1 MTVSCKGLMQR
12 IKMKGC
18 KSAEL
23 VSLFYMLKAMMPLFC
38 ALSLLRRNV
47 THSLKGL
54 CMLSNT
60 KEKKGAV

>member
-1 MTVSCKGLMQR
+1 
-12 IKMKGC
+12 MKGC

-23 VSLFYMLKAMMPLFC
+23 VSLFYVLKAMMPLFC
-38 ALSLLRRNV
+38 AQSLLRRNV

-60 KEKKGAV
+60 KEKNGAV